1 MDVNLLKKVDDSYLA
16 VILTLV
22 VIGLLFVLKMQEDKF
37 IESSS
42 KEIIASESTMVTF
55 VE

>member
-1 MDVNLLKKVDDSYLA
+1 MDVNLLKKIDDSYLA

-22 VIGLLFVLKMQEDKF
+22 VIGLLFILKTHEDKF
-37 IESSS
+37 
-42 KEIIASESTMVTF
+42 KEGNKKVTKAENNMITF